1 MEWRWVEE
9 SCRKENMT
17 PFTWMSVAIKDAS
30 LSLGGPFGALIIR
43 DDKLIARATNLVIL
57 SHDPTAH
64 AEILAIR
71 QACKILQTHDLT
83 GCTIY
88 SSCEPC
94 PMCLAAILWANV
106 SELYFAATRK
116 DAALI
121 GFQDAALHELFR
133 VKPRTKWPLP
143 TNPQWPSWR
152 ARNDA
157 IKMMK
162 SWKLTGEI
170 Y

>member
-1 MEWRWVEE
+1 MKPFDWVQ
-9 SCRKENMT
+9 
-17 PFTWMSVAIKDAS
+17 VAIKDAS
-30 LSLGGPFGALIIR
+30 TSPGGPFGAVIVHRVGLNEHLIS
-43 DDKLIARATNLVIL
+43 RATNLVVPN
-57 SHDPTAH
+57 HDPTAH

-71 QACKILQTHDLT
+71 EACRNFNAHELQ

-88 SSCEPC
+88 CSCEPC
-94 PMCLAAILWANV
+94 PMCLAAILWAGV

-116 DAALI
+116 DAAAI
-121 GFQDAALHELFR
+121 GFMDNDLHSLFR
-133 VKPRTKWPLP
+133 ILPRTKWPLP

-162 SWKLTGEI
+162 NWKLTGGI
-170 Y
+170 SY